1 MRDQSRQPSD
11 LHDHRSVLAYDIETV
26 STAETPAGEFP
37 PWPTHRPVAV
47 GFAKADCPDGSW
59 IFELE
64 ALVIG
69 KLDEA
74 ALVRETDKR
83 LAAATTTTTFNG
95 RGFDAPVLRMAAQ
108 RNRLFDLKALAAHA
122 HSNRFGAEHAD
133 LADLYSGYGGTR
145 KVSLSA
151 ICEQLGIPVKTS
163 TSGGD
168 VAALWKAGDV
178 DRIRDYVLED
188 AVATLIAWFMWS
200 AFRVADE
207 ALVTRPLAAL
217 AQHIEATP
225 TLRHLQPF
233 VACDLMQWARPRAL
247 RAEVAAALDRATK
260 KLARQEDERSFI
272 RS

>member
-1 MRDQSRQPSD
+1 MRDHSRRPSD
-11 LHDHRSVLAYDIETV
+11 LHDYRSVLAYDIETI
-26 STAETPAGEFP
+26 SDAETPDGEFP

-47 GFAKADCPDGSW
+47 GFAKADCTDGSW
-59 IFELE
+59 TFDLE
-64 ALVIG
+64 ALVLG
-69 KLDEA
+69 KIDEA
-74 ALVRETDKR
+74 TLVRETDKR
-83 LAAATTTTTFNG
+83 LASTTTAISFNG
-95 RGFDAPVLRMAAQ
+95 RGFDAVVLRMAAQ
-108 RNRLFDLKALAAHA
+108 RCRVFNVKALAAHA
-122 HSNRFGAEHAD
+122 HSNRFGDEHAD

-151 ICEQLGIPVKTS
+151 ICHELGIPVKTS

-168 VAALWKAGDV
+168 VAALWKAGEV
-178 DRIRDYVLED
+178 NRIRDYVLED
-188 AVATLIAWFMWS
+188 AVATLIAWFIWS
-200 AFRVADE
+200 AFRASDE

-225 TLRHLQPF
+225 TLQHLQPF

-260 KLARQEDERSFI
+260 KLARQEDERSFV